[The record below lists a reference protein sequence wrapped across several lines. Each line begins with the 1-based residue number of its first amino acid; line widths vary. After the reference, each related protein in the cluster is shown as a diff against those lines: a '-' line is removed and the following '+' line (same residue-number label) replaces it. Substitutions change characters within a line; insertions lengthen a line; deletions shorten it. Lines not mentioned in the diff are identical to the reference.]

1 MKQPQEGGRADL
13 GRSAL
18 AFWVKLGIPKR
29 VLMRT
34 LRKGMTKMKDHK
46 STPKRGRR
54 SSREVAAAMGEH
66 ERLVHWV
73 VRQQWRGG
81 LAYGE
86 AIQAGREGL
95 WHAVE
100 GYDPERGT
108 RFSSYAVPAIARAVW
123 QAVRRARRETQCC
136 QARLRVGWAADE
148 VDVAADV
155 EAEWVAWLLG
165 LLVCRLPERQR
176 TVIEA
181 HYGLCGE
188 APESLAAIGRRL
200 GVTRQ
205 RAQQLHAAALLELA
219 DPATSVALRG
229 KLECNRVADY
239 QAYLARR
246 RAWQRAQ
253 RRRS

>member
-1 MKQPQEGGRADL
+1 MTN
-13 GRSAL
+13 
-18 AFWVKLGIPKR
+18 VKSR
-29 VLMRT
+29 
-34 LRKGMTKMKDHK
+34 K
-46 STPKRGRR
+46 STPKTGRG
-54 SSREVAAAMGEH
+54 SSQDVGCAMREH
-66 ERLVHWV
+66 ERLVHFV
-73 VRQQWRGG
+73 VRRQWRGS

-86 AIQAGREGL
+86 AVQAGREGL

-100 GYDPERGT
+100 GYNPERGT

-123 QAVRRARRETQCC
+123 QAVRRARRESRCC
-136 QARLRVGWAADE
+136 QARLSVGWAAE
-148 VDVAADV
+148 AVDVAADV
-155 EAEWVAWLLG
+155 EAAWVAWRLRV
-165 LLVCRLPERQR
+165 LVRRLPERQR

-188 APESLAAIGRRL
+188 PPQSLAAIGRRL

-219 DPATSVALRG
+219 DPATSVALRQ

-246 RAWQRAQ
+246 RAWQRGQ

>member
-1 MKQPQEGGRADL
+1 MTN
-13 GRSAL
+13 
-18 AFWVKLGIPKR
+18 VKGC
-29 VLMRT
+29 
-34 LRKGMTKMKDHK
+34 K
-46 STPKRGRR
+46 STPKTGGG
-54 SSREVAAAMGEH
+54 SSWDVAYAMGEH

-73 VRQQWRGG
+73 VRRQWRGS

-86 AIQAGREGL
+86 AVQAGREGL

-100 GYDPERGT
+100 GYDAERGT

-123 QAVRRARRETQCC
+123 RAVRRARQATQCC
-136 QARLRVGWAADE
+136 EERLSVAWAADE

-155 EAEWVAWLLG
+155 EAEWVAWLLR
-165 LLVCRLPERQR
+165 LLVSRLPERQR

-188 APESLAAIGRRL
+188 QPQSLAAIGRRL

-239 QAYLARR
+239 QAYLACR
-246 RAWQRAQ
+246 RAWQRGQ